1 MPVMEPL
8 GMAAGQSQQSGDRVF
23 RDLHE
28 TGGGADPT
36 AFVQVVDHISGFFLR
51 YLGVE

>member
-8 GMAAGQSQQSGDRVF
+8 GMAASQSQQSGDRIF

-28 TGGGADPT
+28 TGGGAYPT
-36 AFVQVVDHISGFFLR
+36 AFVQVVDHIGGFFLSDF
-51 YLGVE
+51 GVE

>member
-8 GMAAGQSQQSGDRVF
+8 GMAAGQAQQSGDRFF

-28 TGGGADPT
+28 TGGGAYPT
-36 AFVQVVDHISGFFLR
+36 AFVQVVDHIGGFFLR